1 MIKINLFKNANLL
14 AFISCFAISIY
25 CYWGWLYDGTLNI
38 DGEFTNNF
46 YQTITLGR
54 WFHTFLRHYFLPEP
68 FSLYI
73 TPLIA
78 LSFIIISAFIIC
90 RSLKL
95 ESYELLIGM
104 LVFITFPQI
113 SYQLEFL
120 NQADT
125 VGIAFLL
132 AAISA
137 IIFHSQKNRIVIFSG
152 IVLSILSMA
161 IYQTFVTYIIA
172 FVIGLQINSIIRNE
186 KNIRESF
193 YSSCLSL
200 SLIALSTL
208 IYLLLTKAIKHY
220 FSLESNEYISNY
232 IQNAS
237 DIKWLVK
244 SAIDNIYN
252 FYNNPPTGLNL
263 YKWLL
268 IPLLILMFTL
278 TYKLK
283 TRSIYLISSI
293 IFIYILPVIFIVVV
307 GSGAPPRLFVLMPIV
322 AVILFSC
329 LSNFRSI
336 KYLNCMFF
344 LFIIF
349 NGVSTSKNLFLNDTL
364 ARQKDIS
371 LAKEISYTSQT
382 KGISLNGK
390 YIYIYGSNDS
400 GNMLSM
406 SADTFGKSFF
416 WWDGG
421 NYFRMVA
428 FMNYYGICNC
438 KPANKE
444 QIEKIYP
451 IVKSLPSWP
460 NPDSIAEINGLVIIK
475 LSEKK

>member
-1 MIKINLFKNANLL
+1 M
-14 AFISCFAISIY
+14 
-25 CYWGWLYDGTLNI
+25 
-38 DGEFTNNF
+38 
-46 YQTITLGR
+46 
-54 WFHTFLRHYFLPEP
+54 
-68 FSLYI
+68 
-73 TPLIA
+73 
-78 LSFIIISAFIIC
+78 
-90 RSLKL
+90 
-95 ESYELLIGM
+95 
-104 LVFITFPQI
+104 
-113 SYQLEFL
+113 
-120 NQADT
+120 
-125 VGIAFLL
+125 
-132 AAISA
+132 
-137 IIFHSQKNRIVIFSG
+137 IFSG

-416 WWDGG
+416 GG
-421 NYFRMVA
+421 MVA
-428 FMNYYGICNC
+428 TILGW
-438 KPANKE
+438 
-444 QIEKIYP
+444 
-451 IVKSLPSWP
+451 LH
-460 NPDSIAEINGLVIIK
+460 L
-475 LSEKK
+475 

>member
-1 MIKINLFKNANLL
+1 
-14 AFISCFAISIY
+14 
-25 CYWGWLYDGTLNI
+25 
-38 DGEFTNNF
+38 
-46 YQTITLGR
+46 
-54 WFHTFLRHYFLPEP
+54 FLPEP

-252 FYNNPPTGLNL
+252 FYNNPP
-263 YKWLL
+263 
-268 IPLLILMFTL
+268 
-278 TYKLK
+278 
-283 TRSIYLISSI
+283 
-293 IFIYILPVIFIVVV
+293 
-307 GSGAPPRLFVLMPIV
+307 
-322 AVILFSC
+322 
-329 LSNFRSI
+329 
-336 KYLNCMFF
+336 
-344 LFIIF
+344 
-349 NGVSTSKNLFLNDTL
+349 
-364 ARQKDIS
+364 
-371 LAKEISYTSQT
+371 
-382 KGISLNGK
+382 
-390 YIYIYGSNDS
+390 
-400 GNMLSM
+400 
-406 SADTFGKSFF
+406 
-416 WWDGG
+416 
-421 NYFRMVA
+421 
-428 FMNYYGICNC
+428 
-438 KPANKE
+438 
-444 QIEKIYP
+444 
-451 IVKSLPSWP
+451 
-460 NPDSIAEINGLVIIK
+460 
-475 LSEKK
+475 